1 MNLESNL
8 KMIISDSTGEDHGE
22 SSANDQEVEKQPKK
36 AAAKNQKSKRGAKK
50 WVFLRIWL
58 IFQQIRKTVF
68 VEEILSYN
76 LSLHVPLE
84 FESEIKI
91 QTIL

>member
-50 WVFLRIWL
+50 WVFLGIWL

-76 LSLHVPLE
+76 LSLHVPL
-84 FESEIKI
+84 
-91 QTIL
+91 